1 MALTRIHKSEGVAKA
16 SNGPKQNYSKMNG
29 KTPMPAG
36 KPKGGK
42 ALAANPNLKGG
53 SGSY

>member
-1 MALTRIHKSEGVAKA
+1 MVMTPIHNNGKPHA
-16 SNGPKQNYSKMNG
+16 SNGPKANYSMMHG
-29 KTPMPAG
+29 KTPAPAG
-36 KPKGGK
+36 KPQGGK

>member
-1 MALTRIHKSEGVAKA
+1 MAKKGGGAQFTGGAPK
-16 SNGPKQNYSKMNG
+16 NGPIKITTSPG
-29 KTPMPAG
+29 KTPAPAG

-42 ALAANPNLKGG
+42 ALVANPNLKGG

>member
-1 MALTRIHKSEGVAKA
+1 MSGKGGGAQFTGGAPK
-16 SNGPKQNYSKMNG
+16 NGPINLTKSLG
-29 KTPMPAG
+29 TTPAPAG

-42 ALAANPNLKGG
+42 ALALNPNLKGG